1 MGFPTSFLV
10 FKTWHRALPRATSWW
25 FSLWGVRPK
34 AASGHRPPIPYFPL
48 PASGRR
54 HHFFSSPVA
63 SWVRYALMKPSRSPH
78 PARRGRA
85 GTPHGTQM
93 VGQSPPISRSC
104 FAGRLDAAPRREMDG
119 RDAHFFSSPVAS
131 WVRYALMKPSR
142 SPHPARRGR
151 AGAPHGTQ
159 MVGQSPPISRSCFAG
174 RLDAAPR
181 REMDG
186 RDAHFFSSPVASWVR
201 YALMKPSKSPSITLS
216 MLPVS

>member
-85 GTPHGTQM
+85 GTPAWDSNGRAEPAHFKVLLRRTLGRRAAAGDGRPGRSLLQLAG
-93 VGQSPPISRSC
+93 GQLGQVCVDEAVQI
-104 FAGRLDAAPRREMDG
+104 AAPPRAGDARGPRMGLKWSGRARPFQGPASQDAWTPRRGG
-119 RDAHFFSSPVAS
+119 RWTAGTLTSS
-131 WVRYALMKPSR
+131 
-142 SPHPARRGR
+142 ARRWP
-151 AGAPHGTQ
+151 AGSGT
-159 MVGQSPPISRSCFAG
+159 R
-174 RLDAAPR
+174 
-181 REMDG
+181 
-186 RDAHFFSSPVASWVR
+186 
-201 YALMKPSKSPSITLS
+201 
-216 MLPVS
+216 